1 MRHALGS
8 SITVEQLEENPHQ
21 ILAEL
26 RTHEPV
32 SWIDALE
39 AWLVT
44 RYDLVVAAMRDPATF
59 TVADPR
65 FSTAQVIGPSML
77 SLDGE
82 PHALHRAAFAPP
94 FRPRAVADRFTEAV
108 RAYADALIDDLEDRG
123 AAEMRRDFAGP
134 LAAGTLARSLGL
146 PPSEV
151 GSLLVSYDSIVAA
164 VTEITAGEGSGTQGT
179 SAFEALS
186 ACLQEAIDRENDSLL
201 AVAARHSNL
210 TLKQVI
216 SNAGVLLFG
225 GIETTEGMIASAL
238 LQLLAYGPAL
248 DAARQHDRALD
259 AVIEESLRLEPAAA
273 VVDRYATA
281 NIRFGDSLIRQ
292 GDLVRLSIAAANRD
306 PAVFADPDRFNP
318 ERPNVRRHLA
328 FAHGPHVCV
337 GVHLAR
343 LEARIGLRRVLDR
356 LPGIRLDPAHTAEV
370 RGLVFRKPQ
379 ALHVLWDTPVRDHAG
394 RATAVRD
401 YARRAGRTKESQWP

>member
-1 MRHALGS
+1 VRYALGA
-8 SITVEQLEENPHQ
+8 SISLEQLEQNPHQ

-26 RTHEPV
+26 RAQEPV
-32 SWIDALE
+32 SWIDALD

-59 TVADPR
+59 TVDDPR

-82 PHALHRAAFAPP
+82 SHALHRAAFAPP
-94 FRPRAVADRFTEAV
+94 FRPRAVADRFREAV
-108 RAYADALIDDLEDRG
+108 QADADALIEALEDRG

-146 PPSEV
+146 QPSEV
-151 GSLLVSYDSIVAA
+151 ESLLASYDSIVAA
-164 VTEITAGEGSGTQGT
+164 VTEITAGAGSGEAGAG
-179 SAFEALS
+179 AFAALS
-186 ACLQEAIDRENDSLL
+186 ARLQEVIAEGDNSLL
-201 AVAARHSNL
+201 GAAARDSSL
-210 TLKQVI
+210 TVRQVI

-238 LQLLAYGPAL
+238 LHLLAHGPAL
-248 DAARQHDRALD
+248 DAARRHDGALD
-259 AVIEESLRLEPAAA
+259 AAIEESLRLEPAAA

-281 NIRFGDSLIRQ
+281 DIRLGGSEIRQ

-306 PAVFADPDRFNP
+306 PAVFTDSDRFNP

-343 LEARIGLRRVLDR
+343 LEARTGLRRVLDR
-356 LPGIRLDPAHTAEV
+356 LSGIRLDPAHPAEV

-379 ALHVLWDTPVRDHAG
+379 ALHVLWDAPVRDDPARAAG
-394 RATAVRD
+394 
-401 YARRAGRTKESQWP
+401 TKESQWH

>member
-1 MRHALGS
+1 VRYALGA
-8 SITVEQLEENPHQ
+8 SISLEQLEQNPHQ

-26 RTHEPV
+26 RAQEPV
-32 SWIDALE
+32 SWIDALD

-59 TVADPR
+59 TVDDPR

-82 PHALHRAAFAPP
+82 SHALHRAAFAPP
-94 FRPRAVADRFTEAV
+94 FRPRAVADRFREAV
-108 RAYADALIDDLEDRG
+108 QADADALIEALEDRG

-146 PPSEV
+146 QSSEV
-151 GSLLVSYDSIVAA
+151 ESLLASYDSIVAA
-164 VTEITAGEGSGTQGT
+164 VTEITAGAGSGEAGAG
-179 SAFEALS
+179 AFAALS
-186 ACLQEAIDRENDSLL
+186 ARLQEVIAEGDNSLL
-201 AVAARHSNL
+201 GAAARDSSL
-210 TLKQVI
+210 TVRQVI

-238 LQLLAYGPAL
+238 LHLLAHGPAL
-248 DAARQHDRALD
+248 DAARRHDGALD
-259 AVIEESLRLEPAAA
+259 AAIEESLRLEPAAA

-281 NIRFGDSLIRQ
+281 DIRLGGSEIRQ

-306 PAVFADPDRFNP
+306 PAVFTDSDRFNP

-343 LEARIGLRRVLDR
+343 LEARTGLRRVLDR
-356 LPGIRLDPAHTAEV
+356 LSGIRLDPAHPAEV

-379 ALHVLWDTPVRDHAG
+379 ALHVLWDAPVRDDPARAAG
-394 RATAVRD
+394 
-401 YARRAGRTKESQWP
+401 TKESQWH